1 MTQEQRINS
10 EIEAA
15 SKRIDAAYAD
25 DPRGR
30 IDAAYAD
37 DPRGRID
44 AYLRIAWIVAHCPS
58 DSLVEL
64 VVSCF
69 PTIQQ

>member
-10 EIEAA
+10 EIEAM
-15 SKRIDAAYAD
+15 SKRIDAAYAN
-25 DPRGR
+25 
-30 IDAAYAD
+30 

-44 AYLRIAWIVAHCPS
+44 AYLRIAWIVGHCPS

-64 VVSCF
+64 VVACF
-69 PTIQQ
+69 PAIQQ

>member
-30 IDAAYAD
+30 IDA
-37 DPRGRID
+37 
-44 AYLRIAWIVAHCPS
+44 YLRIA
-58 DSLVEL
+58 
-64 VVSCF
+64 
-69 PTIQQ
+69 

>member
-1 MTQEQRINS
+1 MTQEQRINRA
-10 EIEAA
+10 IKAA
-15 SKRIDAAYAD
+15 SK
-25 DPRGR
+25 R

-44 AYLRIAWIVAHCPS
+44 AYLRIAWIVAHCHS

-64 VVSCF
+64 LLSCF
-69 PTIQQ
+69 PYINV

>member
-30 IDAAYAD
+30 IDAYCLD
-37 DPRGRID
+37 RGPLSQRFPCG
-44 AYLRIAWIVAHCPS
+44 VASILLPVHQCVRKPPCVTPS
-58 DSLVEL
+58 
-64 VVSCF
+64 
-69 PTIQQ
+69 TT

>member
-15 SKRIDAAYAD
+15 SKRIDAAYAN
-25 DPRGR
+25 
-30 IDAAYAD
+30 

-58 DSLVEL
+58 DSLMEL

-69 PTIQQ
+69 PAIQQ

>member
-1 MTQEQRINS
+1 MTQEQRINRA
-10 EIEAA
+10 IEAA
-15 SKRIDAAYAD
+15 SK
-25 DPRGR
+25 R

-64 VVSCF
+64 LLSCF
-69 PTIQQ
+69 PYINV

>member
-1 MTQEQRINS
+1 MTKEQRINS

-15 SKRIDAAYAD
+15 SK
-25 DPRGR
+25 
-30 IDAAYAD
+30 
-37 DPRGRID
+37 RID

-64 VVSCF
+64 LLSCF
-69 PTIQQ
+69 PYINV